1 MNAPTYHGERTAHLN
16 TAGTGRMP
24 DAVHA
29 VLAHCTALDDR
40 YGPAALRGSPGGGTH
55 PRLHAQLAALLGVRS
70 GRTVLTTGAAQAFE
84 AFARTTVL
92 GPRDRIWTTPH
103 EGVANLTALHALR
116 ERTRCRLEV
125 VPLRPDGDL
134 DLDWMRTHL
143 DEDVALVSAVHLSA
157 ACGTVNPVEDIG
169 RLLAPHRARY
179 TLDASHSVGLL
190 PVDAAR
196 IGCQLLT
203 ADGWRFLRGPQDIG
217 FAHLAP
223 DPRAAPHHG
232 PPHPPHHGPPHPPH
246 DGPPHPPHDGPPH
259 PPQDGLSDG
268 LVEGAVQA
276 PAPAAVAALAAALD
290 HHAAAARLPH
300 EDLLP
305 LLRAAVRDTPG
316 MELLAAG
323 RRQAGVLAFRHAE
336 VPAAAIRRG
345 LARRGVVLAKTVAHE
360 HPLHPAGRITAP
372 ALRASVHHDNTP
384 QDIDRLR
391 RALAEVLREEQHAA
405 AVPARAALAAAGPAA
420 GPAAAV
426 DPGPPP
432 FPYRTARPARR
443 RGHLTL
449 HRAN

>member
-1 MNAPTYHGERTAHLN
+1 MNAPTHHGQRTAHLN

-29 VLAHCTALDDR
+29 VLAHCTDLDDR
-40 YGPAALRGSPGGGTH
+40 YGPAALRGSPDDGTHPH
-55 PRLHAQLAALLGVRS
+55 PRLHARLAALLGARL

-179 TLDASHSVGLL
+179 ALDASHSVGLL
-190 PVDAAR
+190 PLDAAR

-223 DPRAAPHHG
+223 DPRAAPHDA
-232 PPHPPHHGPPHPPH
+232 PP
-246 DGPPHPPHDGPPH
+246 DGLP
-259 PPQDGLSDG
+259 DGLSGG
-268 LVEGAVQA
+268 LAEGAVQA

-323 RRQAGVLAFRHAE
+323 PRQAGVLAFRHAE
-336 VPAAAIRRG
+336 IPTAAIRRG

-372 ALRASVHHDNTP
+372 ALRACVHYDNTA

-391 RALAEVLREEQHAA
+391 RALAEVLREERATA

-426 DPGPPP
+426 GSGPQP

>member
-1 MNAPTYHGERTAHLN
+1 MNAPTHHGERTAHLN

-29 VLAHCTALDDR
+29 VLARCTALDDR
-40 YGPAALRGSPGGGTH
+40 YGPAALRESPGAMTH
-55 PRLHAQLAALLGVRS
+55 PGLHARLAALLGVRS

-223 DPRAAPHHG
+223 DPRTD
-232 PPHPPHHGPPHPPH
+232 PH
-246 DGPPHPPHDGPPH
+246 DGPHDGPRDPYDG
-259 PPQDGLSDG
+259 PYDGLAEG
-268 LVEGAVQA
+268 LAEGAVRA
-276 PAPAAVAALAAALD
+276 PAPAAVAALGAALD
-290 HHAAAARLPH
+290 HHTAAARRPH
-300 EDLLP
+300 QDLLP
-305 LLRAAVRDTPG
+305 LLRDAVRDTPG

-323 RRQAGVLAFRHAE
+323 RQQAGVLAFRHAE
-336 VPAAAIRRG
+336 IPAAAIRRG

-372 ALRASVHHDNTP
+372 ALRACVHHDNTP

-391 RALAEVLREEQHAA
+391 RALTEVLREEHAA
-405 AVPARAALAAAGPAA
+405 AVPVPARAALAAAGPAA
-420 GPAAAV
+420 AA

-432 FPYRTARPARR
+432 SPYRTARPARR